1 MRGRKRC
8 LVEIFAVKFLEKEH
22 ALGID
27 QILEEN
33 LVLTTTT
40 NNVYSSHVLCDISG
54 DKQMEI
60 NSGGYLV
67 LTGPHHGIEIED
79 YFSMRPFYDSN
90 CDITTSKMLW
100 ESTIGV
106 SDIFMGDWSET
117 VNGFIIVKFA
127 VYQDGLEAQL
137 EVTISDLELVGMPG
151 VKMPL
156 EVYGTVRTSNTAV
169 PHSEAKS
176 YLFDHI
182 GNDNCVILALA
193 PYAKAEI
200 PLPLSRRVTV
210 IPRESTL
217 IVDVNLSLR
226 CDSGDISIANES
238 VSFHSGTRSN
248 STIEEQIIKC
258 GHAKVKVKVTWIEAV
273 GDNRVGQEA
282 EEEVTEDEEAISE
295 EFDREGDQGAESE
308 YISDDDRSFGSLK
321 LRRLNSD
328 ENVSTRFACILIHS
342 SFLFQLTQVKIKLHD
357 LFFLELSSSIAIQL
371 RIDNSFHGQDSIIS
385 FII

>member
-1 MRGRKRC
+1 MRGQKRC

-22 ALGID
+22 TLGIN

-33 LVLTTTT
+33 LVLITTTH
-40 NNVYSSHVLCDISG
+40 NNVYSSHVLCDISS
-54 DKQMEI
+54 DKRIEI

-79 YFSMRPFYDSN
+79 YFSMCPFYDSK
-90 CDITTSKMLW
+90 CDKTTSKMLW

-106 SDIFMGDWSET
+106 SDIFMGDWLET

-127 VYQDGLEAQL
+127 VYRNGLEARL

-169 PHSEAKS
+169 PHSEANS

-182 GNDNCVILALA
+182 GSDNCVILALA

-210 IPRESTL
+210 IPRESML

-226 CDSGDISIANES
+226 CASGDISIANES
-238 VSFHSGTRSN
+238 VSFHAGTRSN
-248 STIEEQIIKC
+248 STIEEQIIKG
-258 GHAKVKVKVTWIEAV
+258 GHAKVKVKVTWVEAV
-273 GDNRVGQEA
+273 EDNRVGQES

-308 YISDDDRSFGSLK
+308 YISDDDCSFGSLK

-328 ENVSTRFACILIHS
+328 ENVSTRFACILIHYFFFI
-342 SFLFQLTQVKIKLHD
+342 FLSTYT
-357 LFFLELSSSIAIQL
+357 S
-371 RIDNSFHGQDSIIS
+371 
-385 FII
+385 